1 MLAPSSDPAS
11 NFEAPVRWP
20 DFQKMHPDAWII
32 VEVVAAGGVAS
43 PGGHGAPRSLE
54 RIRVLELCRDA
65 ESTYRRYREL
75 RRADP
80 SRELCFLHTAWDE
93 ELEERWQFSR
103 ELRETVVALSS
114 S

>member
-1 MLAPSSDPAS
+1 LFSLSSDPACS
-11 NFEAPVRWP
+11 LAIVRWP

-32 VEVVAAGGVAS
+32 IEVVAASHSELEAE
-43 PGGHGAPRSLE
+43 APRSLE
-54 RIRVLELCRDA
+54 RIRVLEVCHDA

-80 SRELCFLHTAWDE
+80 SLELCFLHTAWDE

-103 ELRETVVALSS
+103 ELGDTVVAMSS